1 MTSPI
6 ADLVIYCPAGPS
18 GGAPDYL
25 GRTLLGLTI
34 GERVLLAASFGGMK
48 RVAFVGPGTPPSCSR
63 ASLEIVPL
71 DLISGTGR
79 AVFVTADAVF
89 DRKLLGSPHLAP
101 EGGPLRC
108 LGATELDAL
117 QRDPSAVAIGAGRAD
132 SGEGFALRVTDD
144 ASARRAE
151 WALLQSLRKP
161 IDGVVSRHL
170 NRHVSTFLT
179 RYLVKTGLS
188 PNVFTVIFLGIGL
201 LAGWFAL
208 QGGPWWALVLAG
220 FLFQAQSILDGC
232 DGEIA
237 RLTYQFSKA
246 GQWLDSIGDDITNY
260 TFCFCLALGQAHVT
274 GSDWLVTAGAVT
286 LAAQVL
292 ASGILYRRL
301 IMLGTG
307 DLLAIP
313 DLVTK
318 SPTLPPG
325 GGAASAAGTQSPLL
339 AFIRAISKR
348 DAFVAII
355 AGLTA
360 IQLPITAFLVYA
372 GGTFPTLFGIV
383 LNDYLISKR
392 DAAARRAA

>member
-1 MTSPI
+1 MTSAI
-6 ADLVIYCPAGPS
+6 SDLVIYCPSAAS
-18 GGAPDYL
+18 GKTPDYL
-25 GRTLLGLTI
+25 RRTLLGLTV
-34 GERVLLAASFGGMK
+34 GERVLLAASFGGVK
-48 RVAFVGPGTPPSCSR
+48 RVAFVGPGTPPSSAR
-63 ASLEIVPL
+63 ASLQVVSL

-79 AVFVTADAVF
+79 ALFVTADAVF

-101 EGGPLRC
+101 EGGPLRR
-108 LGATELDAL
+108 LSATELDAL
-117 QRDPSAVAIGAGRAD
+117 QRDPSVAAAGPGLAD

-144 ASARRAE
+144 ASARCAE

-201 LAGWFAL
+201 LAGYFAL

-260 TFCFCLALGQAHVT
+260 TFCFCLALGQAWA
-274 GSDWLVTAGAVT
+274 GGGDWLVTAGAIT

-292 ASGILYRRL
+292 VSGILYRRL

-325 GGAASAAGTQSPLL
+325 GGAASAADAQSPVL

-360 IQLPITAFLVYA
+360 LQLPVAAFVIYA
-372 GGTFPTLFGIV
+372 VGTVGILFGV
-383 LNDYLISKR
+383 ALNDYLISKR
-392 DAAARRAA
+392 DAASRRSA